1 MPQSQTWLILQ
12 VARGFSAGV
21 LTMFGKLAEGK
32 ANG

>member
-21 LTMFGKLAEGK
+21 LLVSGELAEGK